1 MAPEYDLRIVSQNRI
16 GHEANDF
23 DYTLKTGRTSNLY
36 SLKSD
41 FVILYINNPGCT
53 MCREITEVLKQ
64 SPIISDL
71 QRKGQLKI
79 LAIYPDENLDDW
91 HKHYADIPS
100 QWING
105 YDKGCHI
112 ERENL
117 YNVRAIPALYLLDS
131 EKRVLIKDSVNVGEI
146 EAALAELTK
155 Q

>member
-1 MAPEYDLRIVSQNRI
+1 MKQFKDKYELASFIQQ
-16 GHEANDF
+16 A
-23 DYTLKTGRTSNLY
+23 
-36 SLKSD
+36 
-41 FVILYINNPGCT
+41 VI
-53 MCREITEVLKQ
+53 K
-64 SPIISDL
+64 
-71 QRKGQLKI
+71 KF
-79 LAIYPDENLDDW
+79 NLDDW

-117 YNVRAIPALYLLDS
+117 YNIRAIPALYLLDKD
-131 EKRVLIKDSVNVGEI
+131 KRVLVKDSVNVGEI